1 MKLMIMP
8 SSIQE
13 VKDTLDYVDAYLIG
27 IIDLCVNTNLCVNI
41 NELSDILKIIGDK
54 ELYIS
59 LNKNM
64 NNDDIDIL
72 KDVMNKLDN
81 YNIKGIFYYDV
92 GVLNIYRN
100 GNYKYEL
107 VFANEHATT
116 NYDTIKYWHSFDINY
131 FMISSDITIKDVY
144 EIRKKTDCNMIV
156 PIFGYMPMF
165 NSKRHIVKNYLDYF
179 NLKDN
184 SKINFI
190 EKENKIYPIVDNKLG
205 TIVYTNYIING
216 FCEYNNLID
225 NGIDYILLSSFNID
239 SKKFLYVLEIVN
251 NFDKDSYNKINELFS
266 NCGTGFMYQ
275 DMIAKVKKDEK

>member
-239 SKKFLYVLEIVN
+239 SKKFLDVLEIVN
-251 NFDKDSYNKINELFS
+251 NFDKDSYNKINELFA

-275 DMIAKVKKDEK
+275 DTIAKVKKDEK